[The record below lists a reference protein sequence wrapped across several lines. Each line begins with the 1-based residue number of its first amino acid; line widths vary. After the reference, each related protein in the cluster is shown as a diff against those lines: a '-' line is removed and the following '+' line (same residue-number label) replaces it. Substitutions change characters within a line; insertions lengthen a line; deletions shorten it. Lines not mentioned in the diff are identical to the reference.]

1 MDLEAQLAE
10 LLRLADQLAIEVRFV
25 PLEGAGGG
33 LCRVKGRQILFV
45 DADADVENR
54 FETVLTALADQDGLD
69 SMFILPQLREQLDRA
84 RQKPPDA

>member
-69 SMFILPQLREQLDRA
+69 NMFILPQLREQLDRA